1 MLIYVKAVHYDFYK
15 RRIDEL
21 VSAFPNAFNKRFPHP
36 LAIGIHHQLAART
49 QFSPKEISVLL
60 RIWTHRI
67 EYLAMGCSI
76 GSRVDLDGN
85 LTLIDPEHVKGFVA
99 VHKRM
104 SDAFVKRFAK
114 SFQKE
119 FGRPAFIAVP
129 ISQRKEINFAKSEEE
144 CSGSCGSCKNC
155 GSGTHSGTAN

>member
-1 MLIYVKAVHYDFYK
+1 MLIFVKAVHYDFYK
-15 RRIDEL
+15 RRINEL
-21 VSAFPNAFNKRFPHP
+21 CEAFPVAFNKHFPQP

-49 QFSPKEISVLL
+49 SFSPKEISVLL

-67 EYLAMGCSI
+67 EYLAMGQSV

-85 LTLIDPEHVKGFVA
+85 LSLIAPEHVVGFVN

-104 SDAFVKRFAK
+104 SDSFIVRFSKRFE
-114 SFQKE
+114 KE

-129 ISQRKEINFAKSEEE
+129 ISQRKEIEFAGKEE
-144 CSGSCGSCKNC
+144 CSGACTECENC
-155 GSGTHSGTAN
+155 GGAGI